1 MASVIVRNLTDE
13 THRALKARAHEHGRS
28 MEAEIRAI
36 LDEAIEDQPRRGLG
50 TLLSSI
56 RQESGGVDLDITR
69 DRSVYEPLDL
79 S

>member
-1 MASVIVRNLTDE
+1 MASVVVRHLSEPTY
-13 THRALKARAHEHGRS
+13 RALKARAHEHGRS

-36 LDEAIEDQPRRGLG
+36 LDEAVEDQSRRGLG

-56 RQESGGVDLDITR
+56 RQESGGAYLDITR